1 AMLPFAPTGT
11 PLLVKKL
18 LPNVL
23 VADGPVNELNT
34 STGLLGA
41 AASNSASVGRRF
53 SANCAGVHPPIAVM
67 NSPAFTGLV
76 RAPIAAG
83 MSRTRGG
90 VRSARAG
97 AGSKPEPQEGF
108 VFADRPGTG
117 RAPAEIDHLH
127 AAAAIGPSL
136 VTDRRELPVLDRH
149 GRYDR
154 IASIEGVNLSI
165 GQLDI
170 ARACAI
176 VSVAR
181 ESRSDHRH
189 TRQQRRRN

>member
-1 AMLPFAPTGT
+1 
-11 PLLVKKL
+11 
-18 LPNVL
+18 
-23 VADGPVNELNT
+23 VA
-34 STGLLGA
+34 
-41 AASNSASVGRRF
+41 
-53 SANCAGVHPPIAVM
+53 
-67 NSPAFTGLV
+67 
-76 RAPIAAG
+76 
-83 MSRTRGG
+83 RTQTEQHE
-90 VRSARAG
+90 VIVIVDKARN
-97 AGSKPEPQEGF
+97 
-108 VFADRPGTG
+108 G

-127 AAAAIGPSL
+127 AGA

-165 GQLDI
+165 DQLDI

-189 TRQQRRRN
+189 TRHQRRRN

>member
-1 AMLPFAPTGT
+1 MIAAPLFWH
-11 PLLVKKL
+11 LL
-18 LPNVL
+18 
-23 VADGPVNELNT
+23 
-34 STGLLGA
+34 
-41 AASNSASVGRRF
+41 SNSAIADSYGTTGMVVQKISRF
-53 SANCAGVHPPIAVM
+53 LSCTN
-67 NSPAFTGLV
+67 
-76 RAPIAAG
+76 
-83 MSRTRGG
+83 
-90 VRSARAG
+90 
-97 AGSKPEPQEGF
+97 
-108 VFADRPGTG
+108 

-127 AAAAIGPSL
+127 AGAAIGPSH

-165 GQLDI
+165 DQLDI

-189 TRQQRRRN
+189 TRQQCRRN